1 MQRIDCPPPGL
12 ASKAEKRALGLLD
25 GKNNSERMIDRVASG
40 SPRLTDETGERIIEV
55 GAMTPDMNFEALLVS
70 QDRQI
75 LKTTLETMEELSIAV
90 NVCKSPSGAFDLLTR
105 RNIDLVILD
114 CDEGNGAAEI
124 AKTVSKLRVC
134 LKTTI
139 AALVDGP
146 LSGKQI
152 TEAGAHVLIQK
163 PLTAN
168 FTSDFRTLVYSR
180 MVWERRRHPRY
191 AVQWL
196 VAAKDSEDRPVPVTM
211 EDISRAGVGLSFAGK
226 LLVDDLLKF
235 SLLLPGTNQ
244 VIRFEARVLWSL
256 RDHRAGAKFV
266 SMSTVDA
273 DVLDTWLQS
282 RHQVTNDGILQTTF
296 LSEHPT
302 LSL

>member
-1 MQRIDCPPPGL
+1 MQCIDCPPPGL

-25 GKNNSERMIDRVASG
+25 GKSNGERMISLLAG
-40 SPRLTDETGERIIEV
+40 NSPGFTDETGEGIEV
-55 GAMTPDMNFEALLVS
+55 GDMTPDMKFEALLVS
-70 QDRQI
+70 EDLQI
-75 LKTTLETMEELSIAV
+75 LKTTLATMEELSIEV

-105 RNIDLVILD
+105 RSVDLVILD

-124 AKTVSKLRVC
+124 AKTVGKLRVC
-134 LKTTI
+134 LRTTI

-146 LSGKQI
+146 LSAKQI
-152 TEAGAHVLIQK
+152 TEAGADVCIQK

-180 MVWERRRHPRY
+180 LVWERRRHPRY

-244 VIRFEARVLWSL
+244 VIRFDARVLWSL

-273 DVLDTWLQS
+273 DVLDTWLQR
-282 RHQVTNDGILQTTF
+282 RHQVNNDGILQTTF
-296 LSEHPT
+296 VSEHPA